1 MKKIANKI
9 CKNKNLILIV
19 SSILLVLSFIGM
31 NLTKINY
38 DILVYLPED
47 IETIKGEKILTN
59 DFKIGAYSI
68 ALAKDMSSKDILEVE
83 ERIKAVD
90 GVSEAIS
97 LYDALGTNIP
107 KDILPDELKDHLS
120 KEDSD
125 LIFITFENGTSDE
138 KTISAVKEIRNMKI
152 SKLKLS
158 GMSSM
163 VFDTMELSDKEIMIY
178 IVIAVILCLL
188 VLELSLDS
196 YLVPVLLLLNIGCAI
211 LFNLGT
217 NIFLGEISYIT
228 KALVAVLQLGVT
240 TDFSIFLYH
249 NYESKKESIPKM
261 EAMELAICETFTSVL
276 GSSLTTIAGFLVLCL
291 MDLTLGKDLGIVM
304 AKGVL
309 LGVLSVV
316 TLFPSL
322 LLVFDK
328 GIEKTRHKSL
338 NLNFNKINNFIVKKN
353 KIIFIIFLIVLI
365 PAYLAYKNVPVYYKI
380 DKSLPDTL
388 ESISANN
395 ELKEK
400 YNIVSPE
407 MILIDQSL
415 KADDVN
421 EMITSLKELDGVDFV
436 LSFSELKQYGITENM
451 LPTKISSLFK
461 NDEYQ
466 LILLNSLYEI
476 ASDELNSQ
484 IDEVNKIVKKY
495 DENAIVAGEGPLM
508 KDLVTTS
515 DNDFKRV

>member
-68 ALAKDMSSKDILEVE
+68 ALAKDMSSKDILELE

-138 KTISAVKEIRNMKI
+138 KTISAVKEI
-152 SKLKLS
+152 
-158 GMSSM
+158 
-163 VFDTMELSDKEIMIY
+163 MELSDKEIMIY

-261 EAMELAICETFTSVL
+261 EAMELAI
-276 GSSLTTIAGFLVLCL
+276 
-291 MDLTLGKDLGIVM
+291 
-304 AKGVL
+304 
-309 LGVLSVV
+309 
-316 TLFPSL
+316 
-322 LLVFDK
+322 
-328 GIEKTRHKSL
+328 
-338 NLNFNKINNFIVKKN
+338 
-353 KIIFIIFLIVLI
+353 
-365 PAYLAYKNVPVYYKI
+365 
-380 DKSLPDTL
+380 
-388 ESISANN
+388 
-395 ELKEK
+395 
-400 YNIVSPE
+400 
-407 MILIDQSL
+407 
-415 KADDVN
+415 
-421 EMITSLKELDGVDFV
+421 
-436 LSFSELKQYGITENM
+436 
-451 LPTKISSLFK
+451 
-461 NDEYQ
+461 
-466 LILLNSLYEI
+466 
-476 ASDELNSQ
+476 
-484 IDEVNKIVKKY
+484 
-495 DENAIVAGEGPLM
+495 
-508 KDLVTTS
+508 
-515 DNDFKRV
+515 

>member
-249 NYESKKESIPKM
+249 NYESKKRKY
-261 EAMELAICETFTSVL
+261 AQD
-276 GSSLTTIAGFLVLCL
+276 GSN
-291 MDLTLGKDLGIVM
+291 
-304 AKGVL
+304 GV
-309 LGVLSVV
+309 SNM
-316 TLFPSL
+316 
-322 LLVFDK
+322 
-328 GIEKTRHKSL
+328 R
-338 NLNFNKINNFIVKKN
+338 
-353 KIIFIIFLIVLI
+353 
-365 PAYLAYKNVPVYYKI
+365 
-380 DKSLPDTL
+380 
-388 ESISANN
+388 
-395 ELKEK
+395 
-400 YNIVSPE
+400 NIY
-407 MILIDQSL
+407 
-415 KADDVN
+415 
-421 EMITSLKELDGVDFV
+421 F
-436 LSFSELKQYGITENM
+436 SF
-451 LPTKISSLFK
+451 
-461 NDEYQ
+461 
-466 LILLNSLYEI
+466 
-476 ASDELNSQ
+476 
-484 IDEVNKIVKKY
+484 
-495 DENAIVAGEGPLM
+495 
-508 KDLVTTS
+508 
-515 DNDFKRV
+515 R